1 MITTV
6 TVFEL
11 SFSVN
16 YSYDGKYYPATREQ
30 PEEFPELVIGE
41 VLFNGEGDDIADKL
55 TEKYMNAIVEAVESE
70 NYFN

>member
-41 VLFNGEGDDIADKL
+41 VLFNGEGKNIADKL
-55 TEKYMNAIVEAVESE
+55 TEKYYNAVMDAIKSE